1 MSAVVTK
8 TATALRI
15 MTSCRSCSRPHGP
28 RFFDP
33 PPPASRRA
41 HPRFEPA
48 SIRAGRIDHRLDARY
63 AGDRK
68 SAVLRVAANVG
79 LVLREVDAIDLVVG
93 HVALHPLDF
102 RAHALQNLARL
113 FRYRLQLARREP
125 PRARQV
131 ALDHVLLHCPTSLGL
146 RERRLLNGHAEKRQS
161 QSKSQLPD
169 SHMNLRFD
177 RRRLLEGQ
185 SLEKPLSPAWKSRIV
200 ALEFARRGRVRALRM
215 MKSQKLLHVSVL
227 GKLAVLRDGTRMTL
241 PPSKRTRALLAYL
254 AVTARPHSRDRL
266 CTMFWNLP
274 DDPRAALRWSLTRL
288 RPLVDEP
295 GCPRIIADRE
305 NVGLDLGRVAVDIL
319 SLRSIVRGGIDS
331 ISTDALR
338 HVIEMP
344 EGDFLEG
351 LDLPDCQE
359 FQSWCIGEREETRR
373 LRVRLLTALITRLD
387 GVPEDALPH
396 ARALTLLEPA
406 SEAVHVMLVRL
417 LRTTG
422 RLREAEEHFE
432 RAQQQLAEFDVVRTG
447 ALRQAVQLPV
457 QPNPSTPPD
466 HLAAARPHTGRLCAS
481 RTLREVQFCRTSD
494 HVRIA
499 YASVGDGPPLVW
511 AAHWLS
517 HLSFSWESPIW
528 QHWTEEF
535 AKDHS
540 FVHYDER
547 GNGLSDWD
555 NPKFSVD
562 AFVRD
567 LEAVVDALGFD
578 RFALIGSSK
587 GGATA
592 MAYAAR
598 HPERVSHLV
607 LCGAFAQ
614 GWRVWGNGAEIERR
628 EAIITLTR
636 QGWAQDNP
644 AFRQILTS
652 LLLPDAT
659 REEMD
664 SFNNLQRISA
674 SAENAARLL
683 QSSGEINV
691 LDLLPS
697 IAAPTLVLHCRDDAA
712 MPLEQG
718 RLIASR
724 IPRARLVPLESRNH
738 VLLPRDPAW
747 AAFLSEVRRFLREG
761 APTMSGA

>member
-1 MSAVVTK
+1 MK
-8 TATALRI
+8 EKELLR
-15 MTSCRSCSRPHGP
+15 
-28 RFFDP
+28 
-33 PPPASRRA
+33 
-41 HPRFEPA
+41 
-48 SIRAGRIDHRLDARY
+48 
-63 AGDRK
+63 
-68 SAVLRVAANVG
+68 
-79 LVLREVDAIDLVVG
+79 
-93 HVALHPLDF
+93 
-102 RAHALQNLARL
+102 
-113 FRYRLQLARREP
+113 
-125 PRARQV
+125 
-131 ALDHVLLHCPTSLGL
+131 
-146 RERRLLNGHAEKRQS
+146 
-161 QSKSQLPD
+161 
-169 SHMNLRFD
+169 
-177 RRRLLEGQ
+177 
-185 SLEKPLSPAWKSRIV
+185 
-200 ALEFARRGRVRALRM
+200 
-215 MKSQKLLHVSVL
+215 VSVL
-227 GKLAVLRDGTRMTL
+227 GNLAVSRHRMKMQL
-241 PPSKRTRALLAYL
+241 PPSKKTRALLAYL
-254 AVTARPHSRDRL
+254 AVTSRPHSRERL
-266 CTMFWNLP
+266 CATFWPLP

-288 RPLVDEP
+288 RPLIDEP
-295 GCPRIIADRE
+295 DCLRIVADRE
-305 NVGLDLGRVAVDIL
+305 SVGLDLERDTVDIL
-319 SLRSIVRGGIDS
+319 SLRNLARNGPDAIP
-331 ISTDALR
+331 TDALR
-338 HVIEMP
+338 QAADALD
-344 EGDFLEG
+344 GDFLEG
-351 LDLPDCQE
+351 LDLPDCHE
-359 FQSWCIGEREETRR
+359 FQSWCTGEREEARR
-373 LRVRLLTALITRLD
+373 LRVRLLTALVNRLED
-387 GVPEDALPH
+387 VPDEALRH
-396 ARALTLLEPA
+396 ARALSLLEPA
-406 SEAVHVMLVRL
+406 NEAAQATLVRL
-417 LRTTG
+417 LRAAG
-422 RLREAEEHFE
+422 RSREAEQQF
-432 RAQQQLAEFDVVRTG
+432 RSAQRRLEQFDAVSTG
-447 ALRQAVQLPV
+447 ALRQAAQLSRQAELRPG
-457 QPNPSTPPD
+457 
-466 HLAAARPHTGRLCAS
+466 AAYQIVPRFHVERLRACPAS
-481 RTLREVQFCRTSD
+481 HQVQFCRTSD
-494 HVRIA
+494 GVRIA
-499 YASVGDGPPLVW
+499 YARVGDGPPLVW

-724 IPRARLVPLESRNH
+724 IPGARFVPLESRNH
-738 VLLPRDPAW
+738 ILLPRDPAW

-761 APTMSGA
+761 APTTSGA